1 MLKKKY
7 DRSNFDTEKVL
18 PMDFPEIIEIKFKLF
33 FYSTII
39 MIKILKRK
47 LLIYYETRNALHAY
61 RYDILKILLYKVTL

>member
-47 LLIYYETRNALHAY
+47 LLIYYETRNAFAY